1 MTRSRPPRAMLHQRA
16 AVSLASAPAVG
27 RSSAARPAP
36 CSPCGL
42 RPASRAAHRST
53 LTVRSAKGD
62 GPLGAWL
69 DLASL
74 VTSGSMAPGMSDFA
88 KEIGSGA
95 SSALVR
101 RCSTLC
107 LKPNWWRA
115 ARSLAEIYADISGWH
130 LVRAGSAAQRRRE
143 NAPRTVFCTDGSDAY
158 AHACVTQKV
167 PARHEARCAPARHGE
182 LRSLL

>member
-1 MTRSRPPRAMLHQRA
+1 MLHQRA
-16 AVSLASAPAVG
+16 AVSLAGAPAVG

-42 RPASRAAHRST
+42 RRASRAAHRGT
-53 LTVRSAKGD
+53 LTTVRSAKE

-74 VTSGSMAPGMSDFA
+74 VTSGSKAPGMSDFA

-95 SSALVR
+95 CALMRRSS
-101 RCSTLC
+101 LC

-130 LVRAGSAAQRRRE
+130 LVRAEAPPRE
-143 NAPRTVFCTDGSDAY
+143 ATRTVTDGLTPASAEQFLRDMKLDVR
-158 AHACVTQKV
+158 HQKN
-167 PARHEARCAPARHGE
+167 CE